1 MQKIV
6 RSIKLVGLGALAAII
21 VAVVATLRHIIET
34 PQPLESALSGES
46 HIYRWKRGHIFYKVL
61 GAVDASPLVL
71 LHTPGVGASAYE
83 WRQIMQQLA
92 QHYRVYAPDLLGF
105 GLSDR
110 PQMDYSAETYITLCR
125 DFLVDVVAQPA
136 TLLASRLSC
145 NYAVAVATHSPEVCE
160 RLVLISPVELSGG
173 QQLSLPKGLVL
184 KRPAELPLNVLYS
197 IMSTRIALRYAIGRQ
212 GTSRRHAKAQVSAS
226 DVDYLYATT
235 HQFGA
240 QHAPIALMAGKLAV
254 DISRQLEAL
263 QQPTLIIWGAEAL
276 NNARY
281 LTRQRQISPHTQIV
295 LIDDAG
301 IRVHEERPAI
311 VVADIQEWT
320 EEDKTVEMQE
330 VKSEPSVEAYC
341 VKCKNKRMLEG
352 AHEVTMKNGRP
363 AISGTCPVCGTTL
376 YRIGRLS

>member
-34 PQPLESALSGES
+34 PQPLESALPGES

-145 NYAVAVATHSPEVCE
+145 NYAVAVATRSPEVCE

-184 KRPAELPLNVLYS
+184 KRPAELPLSALSLLLYS

-212 GTSRRHAKAQVSAS
+212 GTSRRHAKAQVPAS

-281 LTRQRQISPHTQIV
+281 LP
-295 LIDDAG
+295 DN
-301 IRVHEERPAI
+301 
-311 VVADIQEWT
+311 
-320 EEDKTVEMQE
+320 
-330 VKSEPSVEAYC
+330 VKSLHIH
-341 VKCKNKRMLEG
+341 R
-352 AHEVTMKNGRP
+352 
-363 AISGTCPVCGTTL
+363 
-376 YRIGRLS
+376 